1 MTSDLK
7 FFDRAI
13 LMRKKHFGLFGQAN
27 HPSSAG
33 WEDEGKEDPKKKRKC
48 TRKHKPDYNESK

>member
-1 MTSDLK
+1 
-7 FFDRAI
+7 
-13 LMRKKHFGLFGQAN
+13 MRKKHFGLFGQAN